1 MDMAG
6 VTLGQRALG
15 VTAAGIIPRSV
26 AFLSV
31 VDYYNYPVVSGASL
45 RIFEGTFTSL
55 QSRTKKLEMSLCT

>member
-31 VDYYNYPVVSGASL
+31 VDYYNYQVVSGASL
-45 RIFEGTFTSL
+45 RIL
-55 QSRTKKLEMSLCT
+55 QSRPKSSKCLRAHRIQ